1 MEMFKFKRQTERIK
15 EIEIKERES
24 KNLEEDIIF
33 DEILKSLENL
43 KMKQE
48 KEKSFYFKESI
59 ISDGKFIKDQQIE
72 FLLDSN
78 NKIHIYFYLKEDIY
92 KKIFDFYNQKYNL
105 FQIKHKKIT
114 YNIINGKEFELCN
127 CWEESIINP
136 KTSQQDCTI
145 KISTGFLIGK
155 TNYKKQILSS
165 LGLVEIIIP
174 SSKFSKEILKEIEK
188 FFNQFGID
196 EIFRK
201 PSFEEELEYKE
212 EKYKE
217 HYKLKKIDNEL
228 YLKEKVKKNKVLDD
242 YYTLI
247 EEGKYKEYQKITKYL
262 LLHEVTGGYKSLIN
276 LFKTKA
282 LLSSHER
289 LKKGFYIEGLSLQE
303 DLRRGG
309 ADNVFLRAISKDSLE
324 KNNFLNVEINSI
336 FQNIILIFEPD
347 ILDRLD
353 WYAYL
358 EDQFGSKEEEY
369 YKNRI
374 LPDEFF
380 KNLSDYKNLEKNFEN
395 EIMFSK
401 GIGIEKIKFIV
412 CPTEEIRELF
422 IKFLEMNN
430 IKELNGK
437 PINDTIIYVKTFEDL
452 FKIYENAK

>member
-1 MEMFKFKRQTERIK
+1 MEMFKFKKQPESLK
-15 EIEIKERES
+15 EIEN
-24 KNLEEDIIF
+24 KNLEKDIIF
-33 DEILKSLENL
+33 DEIFKILENL
-43 KMKQE
+43 KTKQE
-48 KEKSFYFKESI
+48 KEKNFYFKESI

-72 FLLDSN
+72 LLLDSN

-92 KKIFDFYNQKYNL
+92 KKISDFYNKKYNL
-105 FQIKHKKIT
+105 SKIINKKIT
-114 YNIINGKEFELCN
+114 YNIINGQEFELCN
-127 CWEESIINP
+127 CWEENLINP
-136 KTSQQDCTI
+136 KTSLQDCTI

-155 TNYKKQILSS
+155 TNYKEKILSS
-165 LGLVEIIIP
+165 SGLVEIIIP
-174 SSKFSKEILKEIEK
+174 SFKFSKEILKEIEK

-201 PSFEEELEYKE
+201 PSFEEELGYKE

-217 HYKLKKIDNEL
+217 HYKLEKIDNEL

-262 LLHEVTGGYKSLIN
+262 LLHEITGDYKYLIN

-289 LKKGFYIEGLSLQE
+289 LKRGFYIEGLSLQE
-303 DLRRGG
+303 DLKTGG

-324 KNNFLNVEINSI
+324 KNNFLNIEINSI

-380 KNLSDYKNLEKNFEN
+380 TNLSDYKSLEKNLEN
-395 EIMFSK
+395 EIMFPK

-437 PINDTIIYVKTFEDL
+437 PINDIVIYVKTFEDL